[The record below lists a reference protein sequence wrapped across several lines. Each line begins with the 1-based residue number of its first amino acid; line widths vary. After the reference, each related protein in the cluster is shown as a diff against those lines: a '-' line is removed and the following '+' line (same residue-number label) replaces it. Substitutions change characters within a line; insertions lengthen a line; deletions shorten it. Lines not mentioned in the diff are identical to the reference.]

1 MKELC
6 KKCNGK
12 YGEAFPYHK
21 WPQQWYHGGG
31 KTIFLCNHCKKLLE
45 EDKEYSLHEVLCTPL
60 CENRINNF
68 LQKEYFS

>member
-31 KTIFLCNHCKKLLE
+31 KTIFLFTNFSKLKYYCK
-45 EDKEYSLHEVLCTPL
+45 
-60 CENRINNF
+60 N
-68 LQKEYFS
+68 QKFDT